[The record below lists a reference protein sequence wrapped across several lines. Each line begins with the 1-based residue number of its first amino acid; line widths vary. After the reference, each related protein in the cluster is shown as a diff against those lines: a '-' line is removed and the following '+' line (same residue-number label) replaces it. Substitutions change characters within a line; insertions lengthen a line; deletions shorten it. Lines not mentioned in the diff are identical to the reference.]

1 MNDVKIDENTLEIIY
16 MKLYEDLIMYID
28 ANHNGVE

>member
-16 MKLYEDLIMYID
+16 MKLYEDIIMYID
-28 ANHNGVE
+28 ANDNGVE

>member
-28 ANHNGVE
+28 ANDNGVE